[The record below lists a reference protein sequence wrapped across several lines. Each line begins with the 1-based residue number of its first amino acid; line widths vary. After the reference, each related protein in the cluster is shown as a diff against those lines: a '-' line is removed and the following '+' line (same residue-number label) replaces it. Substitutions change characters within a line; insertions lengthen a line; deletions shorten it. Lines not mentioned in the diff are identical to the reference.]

1 MFSVV
6 QWVRAGVGASFIH
19 VQLSRCQEFCQASH
33 CSVNVVPAKRS
44 VSISLVKHCCQATG
58 GTERARQRKGW
69 RGGGKGGRRSA
80 SLHPFIIKQTW
91 PLTKK
96 RVHEK
101 SSTGESKR
109 AQRLRMNVM
118 WRRDGNGG
126 EGCWGVM
133 GGRGQCTCEQSRKV
147 CAVHHVQTG
156 RQGCLESLFL
166 PRYRRSPDR
175 LLHQRSVG
183 APGRLLSRCD
193 KHTCHYTSFELSVYF
208 IGLNIQH
215 ISGI

>member
-1 MFSVV
+1 MFSCRGVKSFV
-6 QWVRAGVGASFIH
+6 KPPIVPLMLSLRNALSLSLWLNIAARPRAARRERDRERVR
-19 VQLSRCQEFCQASH
+19 
-33 CSVNVVPAKRS
+33 
-44 VSISLVKHCCQATG
+44 
-58 GTERARQRKGW
+58 